1 MRELQNVIERAVWFA
16 DGDTIHVEHL
26 AESLRATAESV
37 LPPRERRTQVADEL
51 YTALVSAGYSFWNH
65 ISPLF
70 LFPFARHPAA
80 RHARAGAPRP
90 DDNARELR
98 ALLRLFGM
106 PPGDYKRFLN
116 CLAVHGCRADFR
128 EFRNGLNDGPRRPRL
143 VLPPLDPKPPAPV
156 ESSGNTPVGR

>member
-26 AESLRATAESV
+26 AESLRAAAESV

-70 LFPFARHPAA
+70 LSRDIPRHDMRGLVRRGLTTTRGNYAHCCGCSECRRAITSGFSTVWPFTVAA
-80 RHARAGAPRP
+80 PTSA
-90 DDNARELR
+90 
-98 ALLRLFGM
+98 
-106 PPGDYKRFLN
+106 
-116 CLAVHGCRADFR
+116 
-128 EFRNGLNDGPRRPRL
+128 
-143 VLPPLDPKPPAPV
+143 
-156 ESSGNTPVGR
+156 SSATA